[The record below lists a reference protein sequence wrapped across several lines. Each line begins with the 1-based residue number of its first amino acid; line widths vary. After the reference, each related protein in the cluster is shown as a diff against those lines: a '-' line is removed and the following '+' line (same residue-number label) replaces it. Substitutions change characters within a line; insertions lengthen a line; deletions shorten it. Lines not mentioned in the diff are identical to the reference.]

1 MLIIMTKN
9 KVNTFNYHLIAVLFL
24 GLSIASI
31 LLLIPNLLNYAYSE
45 SYYLIKSKLNG
56 LVLDIRATNPLPG
69 AFVQTWTQNSGDGQ
83 LWTITDDGYIKSK
96 LNGLVLDI
104 RVSNPLPGAFV
115 QMWTQNNGLNQL
127 WTITDDGYIKSKLN
141 GLVLEIP
148 VADPRPGAFVQMWT
162 QNNGL
167 GQKWILEEFPES
179 TYNNSSNVAN

>member
-56 LVLDIRATNPLPG
+56 LVLDIRVSNPLPG
-69 AFVQTWTQNSGDGQ
+69 AFVQTWTQNSGDG
-83 LWTITDDGYIKSK
+83 
-96 LNGLVLDI
+96 
-104 RVSNPLPGAFV
+104 
-115 QMWTQNNGLNQL
+115 QL